1 MKNVAVIGATG
12 IQGGG
17 TVSSLLSDPSFKVL
31 GVTTNLESTRAKA
44 LISKFSD
51 KIKEGRFELV
61 VGNLNDEK
69 SLEKALQGCE
79 LLFASFGPG
88 ATPKEGEVAEELQQ
102 GKNLVD
108 AAKAV
113 GVQHFVY
120 SSLTSLKEESKGR
133 FTEVWHHESKA
144 GVEEYAK
151 KHLKHVSIVK
161 PAAFYTNLNGP
172 GWTRRGDNG
181 TAVFCAPFQSNVR
194 LAWTDAGYDVG
205 NFALAIF
212 KKGGEATNGKDYFCA
227 DSRAKSIDEIATEYH
242 NITGEKVS
250 VEPLSVKEGAELTTK
265 DLKAH
270 ESLAKELE
278 DTFTWFNELYANLP
292 SDALEYPTTSVH
304 QELGVKASSF
314 SQFLERSG
322 WRVKGNSE

>member
-12 IQGGG
+12 LQGGG
-17 TVSSLLSDPSFKVL
+17 TVSSLLSDPSFRVV
-31 GVTTNLESTRAKA
+31 GITTNPVSTRAKA
-44 LISKFSD
+44 LISKYSD
-51 KIKEGRFELV
+51 KIKDGRFKLV
-61 VGNLNDEK
+61 VGNLNDKK
-69 SLEKALQGCE
+69 SLEKALEGCE

-102 GKNLVD
+102 GKNLVE

-120 SSLTSLKEESKGR
+120 SSLTSLKEESKGKY
-133 FTEVWHHESKA
+133 TEVWHHESKA

-151 KHLKHVSIVK
+151 KHLKFVTTVK

-172 GWTRRGDNG
+172 GWSRRGDDG
-181 TAVFCAPFQSNVR
+181 AAVFCAPFQPNVR

-205 NFALAIF
+205 NFTLAIL
-212 KKGGEATNGKDYFCA
+212 KKGGEATNGKAYFCA
-227 DSRAKSIDEIATEYH
+227 DSVAKSIEEIANEYH
-242 NITGEKVS
+242 NITGEKIS
-250 VEPLSVKEGAELTTK
+250 LEPLSVKEGAELTSK

-292 SDALEYPTTSVH
+292 SNALEYPTNLVH

-322 WRVKGNSE
+322 WRVKGN